1 MPPRASASQPKD
13 ASPQRLIQG
22 AIQSGQFPPVYYLHG
37 DDDYLKDAAVRDLLA
52 AALDPAVRDFNCEIR
67 RGQELDAET
76 VGSLLG
82 TPPMLAERRAVV
94 IRDVTALKKAPRE
107 VLLRHLARPAPD
119 TLLLLTSPTGTKPD
133 AAIAAASVSID
144 FAPLTPER
152 LRRWIVYH
160 ADTVLGATVTD
171 EAVALLQQG
180 VGNDLH
186 LLAGEL
192 DKCLSHVRGRGAAE
206 ATDTSTSVD
215 TPRPVLDADAVT
227 AVVGI
232 KRGETATDLL
242 DAVGRRDA
250 VRAVSLVE
258 HVLSQPKANAVQLL
272 MQLATQAFALAYGR
286 ARRDAGIPM
295 HRLPQEYMGFLK
307 ETGGFPGRPWGEAV
321 NAWMKVTDQWRA
333 ADCERALALLLDAEL
348 ALKESTVS
356 STDQILQGLVLALCS
371 EPARRAA

>member
-1 MPPRASASQPKD
+1 MPPRATASTPKD

-22 AIQSGQFPPVYYLHG
+22 AIQSGQFAPVYYLHG
-37 DDDYLKDAAVRDLLA
+37 DDDFLKDAAVRDLLA
-52 AALDPAVRDFNCEIR
+52 AALDPSIRDFNCEIR

-76 VGSLLG
+76 VGSLLA

-107 VLLRHLARPAPD
+107 LLLRHLARPAAD
-119 TLLLLTSPTGTKPD
+119 TLLLLTSPAATKPD

-192 DKCLSHVRGRGAAE
+192 DKCVSHVRGRGA
-206 ATDTSTSVD
+206 TDGPDVD
-215 TPRPVLDADAVT
+215 SARPIIDGDAVS

-258 HVLSQPKANAVQLL
+258 HVLSQPKASAVQVV

-286 ARRDAGIPM
+286 ARRDAGIPT

-307 ETGGFPGRPWGEAV
+307 ETGAFPGRPWGEAV
-321 NAWMKVTDQWRA
+321 SAWTKVTDQWSA
-333 ADCERALALLLDAEL
+333 AACERALALLLEAEL

-356 STDQILQGLVLALCS
+356 STDQILQGLVLALCTD
-371 EPARRAA
+371 PARRAA